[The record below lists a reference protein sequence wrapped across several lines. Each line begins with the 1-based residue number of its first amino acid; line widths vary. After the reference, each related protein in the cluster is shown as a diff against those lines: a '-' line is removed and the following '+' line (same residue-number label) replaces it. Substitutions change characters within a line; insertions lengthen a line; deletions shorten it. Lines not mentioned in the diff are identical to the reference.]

1 MWMCHIGK
9 VKADSVVMAVI
20 LNFSLRQVGSIVG
33 DDAMWDAESYHS
45 VLDKLKGSFV
55 IKLSNGLRFNP
66 LHEFIDRY

>member
-1 MWMCHIGK
+1 MCHIGK

-33 DDAMWDAESYHS
+33 DDAMWDTESYHN

-55 IKLSNGLRFNP
+55 IKLSNGLSFNP
-66 LHEFIDRY
+66 LHEFVDRYK